1 MKRVALLLALAA
13 VACGAAAEDE
23 PTATATAAVG
33 EGDVAR
39 MRVEVEVL
47 SGARSESCAVSGPN
61 APGCRVLRSADE
73 RTFSRYAGSDSSQAR
88 LSRATSYVCE
98 RFGAALGVPCDV
110 DRASGVR
117 VVMQRFRSN
126 DREQANVVAVIPGT
140 APERPVTVV
149 GAHHDSTTTELGP
162 APGAMDNA
170 SGVAILL
177 ELARGFAAAPP
188 AGTVILAAFAAE
200 EGQTHA
206 TGSDGSRHYV
216 TTLTGGG
223 CERRGAGAIPCAS
236 RVGAMLNLDMLA
248 LPRLRRVGAR
258 LEPFPGG
265 APVGDHVRLFAKPGT
280 EACVVAAAGDSVH
293 QALGRALTVAAR
305 ESGAGIAVRAG
316 RTSDRV
322 TQGFARFSDHFSFHE
337 AGIPAVRLIGPQAV
351 DDAGL
356 NHSAFDR
363 TSRPVGA
370 YEASMADADQ
380 ILDWEY
386 LARASRLVMTLT
398 RSLASGLDGPRPR
411 VEGAVVSWDAV
422 PGAAGY
428 LVALRKP
435 RTDPNEHTV
444 SAGDVLRVTGTQVA
458 VPPGYRTVAVA
469 AIAESGLVGR
479 LSREATLGG
488 ACTDLA
494 PPACASPFTAD
505 CDD

>member
-1 MKRVALLLALAA
+1 MKRAALLLSLAA
-13 VACGAAAEDE
+13 IACGAAPEDE
-23 PTATATAAVG
+23 AEATSTAAVG
-33 EGDVAR
+33 QGDVAR

-47 SGARSESCAVSGPN
+47 SGARSESCAVSGLSS
-61 APGCRVLRSADE
+61 PGCRVLRSADE
-73 RTFSRYAGSDSSQAR
+73 RTFSRYAGSDSSQER
-88 LSRATSYVCE
+88 LTRATGYVCE

-110 DRASGVR
+110 DRASGPR
-117 VVMQRFRSN
+117 VVLQRFRSN
-126 DREQANVVAVIPGT
+126 DREQANILAIIPGT

-149 GAHHDSTTTELGP
+149 GAHHDSTTDSGP

-177 ELARGFAAAPP
+177 ELARAFATAPP
-188 AGTVILAAFAAE
+188 AGTVVLAAFAAE

-216 TTLTGGG
+216 ATLTGGG
-223 CERRGAGAIPCAS
+223 CERSGAGAMPCAS

-258 LEPFPGG
+258 LEPFAGG
-265 APVGDHVRLFAKPGT
+265 APAGDHVRLFAKPGT
-280 EACVVAAAGDSVH
+280 EACVAAAAGDSVH

-305 ESGAGIAVRAG
+305 ESGAGLAVRAG
-316 RTSDRV
+316 QTSDRV
-322 TQGFARFSDHFSFHE
+322 TNGFARFSDHFSFHE

-380 ILDWEY
+380 ILDWDY
-386 LARASRLVMTLT
+386 LARASRLVMTFT
-398 RSLASGLDGPRPR
+398 RSLASGLTGPRPR
-411 VEGAVVSWDAV
+411 VDGAVVSWDAV
-422 PGAAGY
+422 PGATGY
-428 LVALRKP
+428 MVALRKP

-444 SAGDVLRVTGTQVA
+444 APGDVLRVTTPQVT

-469 AIAESGLVGR
+469 AIDAGGLVGR
-479 LSREATLGG
+479 LSREVLLGG
-488 ACTDLA
+488 VCTDLA